1 MAPTLAL
8 LLLCQLALYTAVT
21 SKRECGRPLLRDGMD
36 INELQRVYSPGDMVV
51 LSCRKG
57 YTPTSGARTIVCSAN
72 GEWTQSRLK
81 CLRGSS
87 TTYFIC
93 FDKYS
98 NVIAYRYTLQ
108 GASTIECLADGE
120 WTEPP
125 PKCLPLTCGLPP
137 IPAYGK
143 IVYDSLFY
151 GNTVVFGFGVSYQCL
166 PPLALIGNERGMCSA
181 NGKWTE
187 PPECKLVTCP
197 PPKNISNGYIT
208 TIVKREYGYMDTVRY
223 GCNVNYVLDGPV
235 EVECQKTG
243 DWSQN
248 PACRAPC
255 TNELPKGYYMRNHW
269 PSKTL
274 HEEVIT
280 FRCINMEKMCGYA
293 VSTQCIDGKV
303 KFPKCLEE
311 TNVRAH
317 AYQTRWYTTVSH
329 CQHTTH
335 RRPNQLPK

>member
-81 CLRGSS
+81 CLHLFFPRKIRDHGEMEFVDIV
-87 TTYFIC
+87 Y
-93 FDKYS
+93 
-98 NVIAYRYTLQ
+98 Q
-108 GASTIECLADGE
+108 STINFTCHAGYKKCNLQTCVFSLAWNVWAE
-120 WTEPP
+120 
-125 PKCLPLTCGLPP
+125 LSLTCGLPP

-248 PACRAPC
+248 PACR
-255 TNELPKGYYMRNHW
+255 G
-269 PSKTL
+269 KTL
-274 HEEVIT
+274 ISDLSHFTMIPNVHSLIT

-303 KFPKCLEE
+303 KFPKCLE
-311 TNVRAH
+311 AGGLYYFPSSQW
-317 AYQTRWYTTVSH
+317 AVS
-329 CQHTTH
+329 
-335 RRPNQLPK
+335 

>member
-1 MAPTLAL
+1 MDPVETQVLTKDL
-8 LLLCQLALYTAVT
+8 FFPR
-21 SKRECGRPLLRDGMD
+21 KIRDHGEMEFVD
-36 INELQRVYSPGDMVV
+36 IVYQS
-51 LSCRKG
+51 
-57 YTPTSGARTIVCSAN
+57 TINFTCHA
-72 GEWTQSRLK
+72 G
-81 CLRGSS
+81 
-87 TTYFIC
+87 
-93 FDKYS
+93 
-98 NVIAYRYTLQ
+98 YTLQ

-311 TNVRAH
+311 TNVFVKEFNSTSPPPEIAN
-317 AYQTRWYTTVSH
+317 
-329 CQHTTH
+329 C
-335 RRPNQLPK
+335 